1 MEAAAALEVLKRR
14 KKVADSRSLVH
25 ACKHG
30 NVDLA
35 SLYLDAG
42 VAADVPGPNGTYPLE
57 AAVEASQESVVRL
70 LLARGASVKIPLI
83 LFSAIYAAAF
93 TGSTEIIELL
103 AAAGASASDIEGTTG
118 FNALQLAQDMQNA
131 DAVRILMRLYDEAE

>member
-1 MEAAAALEVLKRR
+1 MEQAAALEILKRR

-25 ACKHG
+25 ACRHG
-30 NVDLA
+30 NVELA

-42 VAADVPGPNGTYPLE
+42 VAADLPGPAGTYPLE
-57 AAVEASQESVVRL
+57 SAVEASQEGIVRL

-83 LFSAIYAAAF
+83 LFSATYAAAF

-103 AAAGASASDIEGTTG
+103 ATAGASLSDIEGETG

-131 DAVRILMRLYDEAE
+131 DAVRILERLHNEAQ

>member
-1 MEAAAALEVLKRR
+1 MEAAAALEALKKR

-25 ACKHG
+25 ACKYG

-42 VAADVPGPNGTYPLE
+42 VAADVPDRRGIFPLE
-57 AAVEASQESVVRL
+57 SAVEASQEAIVRL
-70 LLARGASVKIPLI
+70 LLDRGASVKIPLI
-83 LFSAIYAAAF
+83 LFSATLAAAF
-93 TGSTEIIELL
+93 TGSTAIIELL
-103 AAAGASASDIEGTTG
+103 AAAGASSSDIEGETG

-131 DAVRILMRLYDEAE
+131 DAVLILKRLYGEAQ